1 MSNLGLYQTMT
12 TMAKAV
18 GGPLNLAGCVAGG
31 GALAGAGLTATI
43 ILIMQKVAEKQE
55 ERQREAETAFVYT
68 VHRDGQ
74 SNEGLVFKTGD
85 QFKVLFVHDD
95 AVLIEKLGD
104 SNNPYFVSSELLK
117 AISDYKPE

>member
-31 GALAGAGLTATI
+31 GALAGAGVTAAI
-43 ILIMQKVAEKQE
+43 ILIIEKVAEKRR
-55 ERQREAETAFVYT
+55 ERRQEAETAFVYT
-68 VHRDGQ
+68 VHKGGQ
-74 SNEGLVFKTGD
+74 SNEGLVFKVGD

-104 SNNPYFVSSELLK
+104 SNNPYFVSAELLR
-117 AISDYKPE
+117 AISDYQRE

>member
-18 GGPLNLAGCVAGG
+18 GGPLNLAGCVAGS
-31 GALAGAGLTATI
+31 GALVGAGVATAI
-43 ILIMQKVAEKQE
+43 ILFIGKVAEKQE
-55 ERQREAETAFVYT
+55 ERQRETKTAFVYT
-68 VHRDGQ
+68 VHRDGK